1 MPKSTFGRSGGRL
14 LRFWGMFLGKR
25 FFIIFKARKNHPK
38 ILKMQSKNKKNKPR
52 HFFINFLIF
61 HKMRQPP
68 ECLYTQQFCGLSTF
82 KIKPTKNAKGRQR
95 QSFWEP
101 FWRHLGDFGRP
112 LADFGR
118 DLGPSWAPRGSQN
131 RPFWPQVAPKTQKMS
146 PRMRH
151 QKMYENLIEI

>member
-1 MPKSTFGRSGGRL
+1 MPKSTFGRSGDRL

-25 FFIIFKARKNHPK
+25 FLIILKPRKNQPN

-82 KIKPTKNAKGRQR
+82 KNAARR
-95 QSFWEP
+95 ALNLPRIFLE
-101 FWRHLGDFGRP
+101 FG
-112 LADFGR
+112 ATWTI
-118 DLGPSWAPRGSQN
+118 LGPSWAILGAIWGPAGRQG
-131 RPFWPQVAPKTQKMS
+131 APKIDLFGPKS
-146 PRMRH
+146 H
-151 QKMYENLIEI
+151 QKLKK